1 MKLVVILSRVP
12 FPVEKGDKLRAYHQ
26 VRCLSTHHEV
36 HLICLNDAPL
46 HPDAIFELKK
56 FCKSVHIFDLNP
68 FGLLFNLFWAFITER
83 PIQIG
88 YFHRFGVKRRI
99 EALIDEL
106 NPNHLYCQL
115 SRTAEYGRDLN
126 ISKTIDYQDV
136 FSIGLKRR
144 LDDLPFWKV
153 PFFRMEYE
161 RMAIY
166 EETIYHLFDHQ
177 TIISLADRDLLPFYE
192 RKNVVLIPNGVDF
205 NFFVPEKDVAK
216 RYDLVFTGN
225 MAYPPNI
232 MAVEYLVKKILP
244 LVWAKRPSTNLL
256 IAGTTPHSRVR
267 ILSESRILVTGWL
280 KDIRPAYTASRIF
293 IAPMQI
299 GTGLQNKLLE
309 AMAMQLPCITSTLA
323 NESLQAKTDTEIL
336 VADNPFV
343 YAQHIITLLENEAK
357 ATKLAQNG
365 YHFVKSNYDWEAAT
379 AILSQLIEE

>member
-26 VRCLSTHHEV
+26 LRCLSTSHEL

-46 HPDAIFELKK
+46 HPDAVFELKK
-56 FCKSVHIFDLNP
+56 FCKTVNIFDLNP
-68 FGLLFNLFWAFITER
+68 FGLLFNLIWAFVSDR

-88 YFHRFGVKRRI
+88 YFHRFGVQKQI
-99 EALIDEL
+99 EQLIEMIQPD
-106 NPNHLYCQL
+106 HLYCQL
-115 SRTAEYGRDLN
+115 SRTAEYCRDIP
-126 ISKTIDYQDV
+126 ISKTLDYQDV

-144 LDDLPFWKV
+144 LNDLPFWKK
-153 PFFRMEYE
+153 PFFRIEYE
-161 RMAIY
+161 RMAQY
-166 EETIYHLFDHQ
+166 EEAIYHLFDHQ
-177 TIISLADRDLLPFYE
+177 TIISLADRELLPFDE
-192 RKNVVLIPNGVDF
+192 RDNVVLIPNGVDF
-205 NFFVPEKDVAK
+205 NFFVPDKEAAK

-232 MAVEYLVKKILP
+232 LAVEYLVKKILP
-244 LVWAKRPSTNLL
+244 LVWERRPSTNLL

-323 NESLQAKTDTEIL
+323 NESLQAKADIEVL
-336 VADNPFV
+336 VADTPFI
-343 YAQHIITLLENEAK
+343 YAQHIISLLTDKDK
-357 ATKLAQNG
+357 AEKLAKNG

-379 AILSQLIEE
+379 AILSHLLEE

>member
-1 MKLVVILSRVP
+1 MILVVILSRVQ
-12 FPVEKGDKLRAYHQ
+12 FPVEKGDKLRDYHQ
-26 VRCLSTHHEV
+26 LRCLSERHEL

-46 HPDAIFELKK
+46 HPDAVYELKRY
-56 FCKSVHIFDLNP
+56 CKTVNIFDLNP
-68 FGLLFNLFWAFITER
+68 FGLFFNLIWAFVTGR

-88 YFHRFGVKRRI
+88 YFHRFGVKRQI
-99 EALIDEL
+99 EQLIEEL
-106 NPNHLYCQL
+106 TPDHLYCQL
-115 SRTAEYGRDLN
+115 ARTAEYGCD
-126 ISKTIDYQDV
+126 IAIPKTIDYQDV

-144 LDDLPFWKV
+144 LDDLPFWKK
-153 PFFRMEYE
+153 PFFRIEYE
-161 RMAIY
+161 RMAQY
-166 EETIYHLFDHQ
+166 EETIYDLFDHH
-177 TIISLADRDLLPFYE
+177 TIISKADRELLPFPE

-205 NFFVPEKDVAK
+205 NFFVPDKEAAK

-244 LVWAKRPSTNLL
+244 LVWERRPSTNLL

-309 AMAMQLPCITSTLA
+309 AMAMQIPCITSTLA
-323 NESLQAKTDTEIL
+323 NESLLAK
-336 VADNPFV
+336 ADDEVMIADSPFI
-343 YAQHIITLLENEAK
+343 YAQQILSLLNDEEK
-357 ATKLAQNG
+357 AAKLAKNG
-365 YHFVKSNYDWEAAT
+365 FHFVKSNYDWEAAT
-379 AILSQLIEE
+379 DILSHLIEE